1 MEITAKCKTAIKPQ
15 SLPPVERATCCHSLR
30 VRQRVIQQ
38 KALMAANADR
48 LEWEWKI
55 HQNFFA
61 QIMTDLEPVPNE
73 LLNFV
78 VIVKQLP
85 ETLVEKIYVHVEK
98 MV

>member
-1 MEITAKCKTAIKPQ
+1 
-15 SLPPVERATCCHSLR
+15 
-30 VRQRVIQQ
+30 
-38 KALMAANADR
+38 MAANADR

-61 QIMTDLEPVPNE
+61 QIMTDLEPVPTE

>member
-1 MEITAKCKTAIKPQ
+1 
-15 SLPPVERATCCHSLR
+15 
-30 VRQRVIQQ
+30 
-38 KALMAANADR
+38 
-48 LEWEWKI
+48 
-55 HQNFFA
+55 
-61 QIMTDLEPVPNE
+61 MTDLEPVPNE